1 MKKKRV
7 LYITYDGLTDP
18 LGQSQILPYIC
29 GLAEQ
34 GYEFT
39 ILSFEKK
46 DRYARE
52 SEIINTICDNYG
64 INWVPLMFTRKP
76 PVLSKMYDRWRMRRM
91 VSKLNREHGFDMIHC
106 RSYIAAE
113 MGLQMKRKKQI
124 PFFFDMRGFWADEKV
139 DGGQWDLKNPLFK
152 RIYRYYKQKEKEF
165 LLEADAIVSLT
176 NAARQE
182 LLSKPE
188 YKNLDIRVIPCCADL
203 DHFDY
208 RKVTSHDTEQRRNE
222 LNIPR
227 DSRVISYLG
236 SVGGW
241 YMTKEMFDFFLTLR
255 ATYPDFL
262 LLILSKD
269 DPELIRKWARD
280 AQVPEEALRICFAK
294 RADLP
299 SYISLSHCSIFF
311 IRPTYSKMA
320 SSPTKHA
327 ELMGMGIPVICN
339 DLGDTGLIMEKTNT
353 GSVIRS
359 FDKKS
364 YQLIVDRLDEIVSIP
379 ASHIRE
385 AAFDYFDLQ
394 KGVESYLKIYQ
405 EILS

>member
-34 GYEFT
+34 GYQFT

-52 SEIINTICDNYG
+52 SGIINTICEKYG
-64 INWVPLMFTRKP
+64 INWVPLMFTSKP

-91 VSKLNREHGFDMIHC
+91 VDKLDRQHGFDMIHC

-113 MGLQMKRKKQI
+113 MGLRMKRKKQI

-139 DGGQWDLKNPLFK
+139 DGGQWNLKNPLFK
-152 RIYRYYKQKEKEF
+152 RIYRHYKQKEKEF

-176 NAARQE
+176 DAARKE

-203 DHFDY
+203 EHFDY
-208 RKVTSHDTEQRRNE
+208 RRVTSHDTEQRRNE
-222 LNIPR
+222 LNIPGE
-227 DSRVISYLG
+227 SRVISYLG

-255 ATYPDFL
+255 AEHPDFL

-269 DPELIRKWARD
+269 DPELIRQWACD
-280 AQVPEEALRICFAK
+280 AQVPETSLRICFAK

-299 SYISLSHCSIFF
+299 SYISLSQCSIFF

-353 GSVIRS
+353 GAVVKS
-359 FDKKS
+359 FDAKS
-364 YQLIVDRLDEIVSIP
+364 YQSIVDRIDDIVSISP
-379 ASHIRE
+379 SHIRE
-385 AAFDYFDLQ
+385 AAFEYFDLQ